1 LVRALFEPLGWRVRT
16 TTAPFGPGGSWGDAP
31 YADLTLTGTARLAD
45 ALSQLYVL
53 LPVLDNAKHYWM
65 SSDEV
70 DKLVRRGEGWLADH
84 PERELIVRRYLR
96 ERRSFV
102 EDATARLNA
111 LDDVVEPE
119 ADEEVAGDAGER
131 RVPLRVQRLEAVMA
145 ASSTSAAARATTC
158 AR

>member
-1 LVRALFEPLGWRVRT
+1 
-16 TTAPFGPGGSWGDAP
+16 
-31 YADLTLTGTARLAD
+31 
-45 ALSQLYVL
+45 
-53 LPVLDNAKHYWM
+53 M

-119 ADEEVAGDAGER
+119 ADEEAAGDAGER
-131 RVPLRVQRLEAVMA
+131 RWPRCATWGPA